1 MSDNIQNNEQNHE
14 LSRNLRNRHLQ
25 LIAIG
30 GAIGTGLF
38 MGSGKTISLAGP
50 SVLLV
55 YALIGFFLFFMMRA
69 LGELLLSNLNYRTFA
84 DFAGDLIGPWAQFFV
99 GWTYWLCW
107 IVVGIADIIAIANY
121 TAFWLPELAPWVPAL
136 CTITVLVVFNTPS
149 VKYFGEIEF
158 YFSMIKII
166 AICSLILLGTYLL
179 ITKFVAP
186 DGTSAAVSNLWQY
199 GGFFP
204 NGFAGFL
211 AGFQIA
217 IFAFQGLELVGTA
230 AAETENPEVNLPK
243 AINSIP
249 IRVALFYLGALF
261 VIMTVMPWTKASPSI
276 SPFVAMFSLSG
287 LLVAAHVVN
296 FVVITS
302 AASSANSGIYSS
314 SRMMFNLAVSKQA
327 PSVLTKLNKR
337 KVPLNALFFSCTFLF
352 SSVVLLY
359 AGEGIIAAFTFM
371 TTISATLFIW
381 IWSMIVISYLC
392 YLKKFPEKHHNSKYK
407 LPGGKFSAYTVLA
420 FFIAVIVALALEPDT
435 LRALLVVPLWFVI
448 LTIIYFALFHNKQK
462 QT

>member
-1 MSDNIQNNEQNHE
+1 MSTFNQNHE

-55 YALIGFFLFFMMRA
+55 YGLIGFFLFFMMRA
-69 LGELLLSNLNYRTFA
+69 LGEILLSNLNYRTFA
-84 DFAGDLIGPWAQFFV
+84 DFAGDLIGPWAQFFM

-121 TAFWLPELAPWVPAL
+121 TAFWFPELAPWVPSL
-136 CTITVLVVFNTPS
+136 STIIVLVTFNTPS

-179 ITKFVAP
+179 ITKYVAP
-186 DGTSAAVSNLWQY
+186 DGTMASVTNLWNY

-287 LLVAAHVVN
+287 LLMAAHIVN

-314 SRMMFNLAVSKQA
+314 SRMMFNLADREQA
-327 PSVLTKLNKR
+327 PAILSKLNKHQ
-337 KVPLNALFFSCTFLF
+337 VPLNALFFSCIFLF
-352 SSVVLLY
+352 SSVALLY
-359 AGEGIIAAFTFM
+359 AGQGIIAAFTFM

-381 IWSMIVISYLC
+381 VWSMIVISYLR
-392 YLKKFPEKHHNSKYK
+392 YLKKFPEKHQNSKFK
-407 LPGGKFSAYTVLA
+407 MPGGKFSAYMVLV
-420 FFIAVIVALALEPDT
+420 FFGCVIWALALEHDT
-435 LRALLVVPLWFVI
+435 LQALMLVPVWFII
-448 LTIIYFALFHNKQK
+448 LGISYLVLSRNQSRKESS
-462 QT
+462 